1 MFFQLGWWHV
11 HRGPLLIWNKW
22 PGKNIS
28 RHMVQLSCLSVG
40 HCDSTLWPNH
50 LCRFGAAGLA
60 IGLGAGWP
68 PFWVCALEALSSPPL
83 LKEPLWQ
90 EAVCSL
96 PGARRPGSCDRTC
109 SCAICR
115 TWWGFPSPH
124 PCIRLEFCQ
133 SGPKRTLCPHQR
145 LFTSHQHRTEPKK
158 RRAQFGIC
166 PICCPHAK
174 HGGLDMYL
182 PSQGHWDCTL
192 HPKAVVRGLS
202 HGHCRRHGT
211 VLTWT
216 AAPAIYFVNVIS
228 TSPLWPSRNR

>member
-11 HRGPLLIWNKW
+11 HRGPLLIWNQW

-60 IGLGAGWP
+60 IGLGAGWH

-96 PGARRPGSCDRTC
+96 PGARRPGSSHHISTGLNQNRSAVLQQSMVDW
-109 SCAICR
+109 ICTFQVR
-115 TWWGFPSPH
+115 GIGIAL
-124 PCIRLEFCQ
+124 CIQKQWSERLVAW
-133 SGPKRTLCPHQR
+133 SGPGPWNGFNMNGCASHLLRECDFHLTTLASQEQVRTK
-145 LFTSHQHRTEPKK
+145 LFWTSRTK
-158 RRAQFGIC
+158 
-166 PICCPHAK
+166 
-174 HGGLDMYL
+174 M
-182 PSQGHWDCTL
+182 
-192 HPKAVVRGLS
+192 
-202 HGHCRRHGT
+202 
-211 VLTWT
+211 
-216 AAPAIYFVNVIS
+216 
-228 TSPLWPSRNR
+228 SPM